1 MEDKVKAVLEG
12 LNEEQR
18 MAVECVDGPVLIVAG
33 ADPARREC

>member
-18 MAVECVDGPVLIVAG
+18 MAVECVDGPVLG
-33 ADPARREC
+33 SLTL